1 LARPSTAAV
10 FVECCGLVI
19 ATAMRARRL
28 SPNRLPAALDA
39 AIRQNEDE
47 RTKTMTADKFRTLS
61 SWVAAAFISVL
72 MLTAAATSH
81 PILI

>member
-1 LARPSTAAV
+1 
-10 FVECCGLVI
+10 
-19 ATAMRARRL
+19 
-28 SPNRLPAALDA
+28 
-39 AIRQNEDE
+39 
-47 RTKTMTADKFRTLS
+47 MTADKFRTLS